1 MHQSLFSI
9 RATSIALF
17 LYCLFGTGVGL
28 SNYIFPTGHF
38 IDYFIPISSGLLIGI
53 LLLYFRKAPEAR
65 QIATVKSL
73 FFITVYSFVT
83 PAWYFT
89 LGSELN
95 DWVFVDEFP
104 PISGV
109 ILIATAVL
117 IVMVPNNWLRYMVV
131 LWCSVCAPILIYLIA
146 HPDELS
152 TARGREMVVF
162 FGPGGA
168 LFFIVLSYQRD
179 LILQFTKVEAHL
191 KHSRRLADH
200 DELTKICNRRGL
212 IYWLSKNVKDKPNIS
227 GLIIDIDHFKHINDS
242 FGHEAGDSILKQVSR
257 LLEDCVS
264 SQGCLA
270 RWGGDEFVILIN
282 NMPAHQVEQL
292 ANQCLMTIREHDFP
306 IVGRITCSIG
316 VGINIESTDIDSI
329 IRNADASLYKAKQ
342 LGRNQVICNQQ

>member
-1 MHQSLFSI
+1 MQQSLFSI

-17 LYCLFGTGVGL
+17 LYCVFGISVGV

-38 IDYFIPISSGLLIGI
+38 IDYFIPISSGLFIGI
-53 LLLYFRKAPEAR
+53 LLLYFRKDPEAR
-65 QIATVKSL
+65 QVMAVKTL
-73 FFITVYSFVT
+73 FFLTVYCFVT

-131 LWCSVCAPILIYLIA
+131 LWSSVCAPILIYLIA
-146 HPDELS
+146 HPNELS
-152 TARGREMVVF
+152 TARGREMMVF

-179 LILQFTKVEAHL
+179 IIIRFAKVEAHL

-200 DELTKICNRRGL
+200 DELTKTCNRRGL
-212 IYWLSKNVKDKPNIS
+212 IYWLSKHAGDKPNIS
-227 GLIIDIDHFKHINDS
+227 GLIIDIDHFKHINDT
-242 FGHEAGDSILKQVSR
+242 FGHEVGDSILKQVSR

-264 SQGCLA
+264 SKGCLA
-270 RWGGDEFVILIN
+270 RWGGDEFVILIHDL
-282 NMPAHQVEQL
+282 PASQVEQL
-292 ANQCLMTIREHDFP
+292 ANQCLVAIREYDFP
-306 IVGRITCSIG
+306 IVGQVTCSIG
-316 VGINIESTDIDSI
+316 VGLNVESTAIDNI
-329 IRNADASLYKAKQ
+329 IREADNSLYRAKQ
-342 LGRNQVICNQQ
+342 IGRNQAVNNQP

>member
-9 RATSIALF
+9 RATFIALI
-17 LYCLFGTGVGL
+17 LYCVFGISVGV
-28 SNYIFPTGHF
+28 SHYIFPTGHF
-38 IDYFIPISSGLLIGI
+38 IDYFVPTSCGLFIAGLLI
-53 LLLYFRKAPEAR
+53 YFRKDPKGR
-65 QIATVKSL
+65 HVNTIKTL
-73 FFITVYSFVT
+73 FFLYAYSFVT

-89 LGSELN
+89 IGAVLN
-95 DWVFVDEFP
+95 DWVLVNEFP

-117 IVMVPNNWLRYMVV
+117 IMMVPHAWLHYMIIV
-131 LWCSVCAPILIYLIA
+131 WCSICAPILIYLVS
-146 HPDELS
+146 HPIELS
-152 TARGREMVVF
+152 TARGREMLVF

-191 KHSRRLADH
+191 KRSRRLADH

-212 IYWLSKNVKDKPNIS
+212 IYWLSKHAKDIPNIS
-227 GLIIDIDHFKHINDS
+227 GLIIDIDHFKHINDT

-292 ANQCLMTIREHDFP
+292 ANQCLMTIREQDFP

-316 VGINIESTDIDSI
+316 VGINIESTNIDSI
-329 IRNADASLYKAKQ
+329 IRKADAGLYKAKQ
-342 LGRNQVICNQQ
+342 MGRNQIICNQQ